1 MRATQKCLKTLD
13 KRFSLVDSERRFRR
27 ACEQIVLLNH
37 KLEDLQRRYARAKS
51 ENRKSFRYSLRLRL
65 AVVEGLRNTFMT
77 MHTGRQT
84 MLLNFAKSCLENACW
99 STRKLSRIRSRY
111 SEYGYLLGASK
122 RSFLGPPIFSKECSN
137 NNKLHSV

>member
-65 AVVEGLRNTFMT
+65 AVVEGLRNTYYDYA
-77 MHTGRQT
+77 HGKADHVAELRQE
-84 MLLNFAKSCLENACW
+84 LFGERVLVVEEAISD
-99 STRKLSRIRSRY
+99 
-111 SEYGYLLGASK
+111 SE
-122 RSFLGPPIFSKECSN
+122 
-137 NNKLHSV
+137 